1 MLQRLR
7 AYLLIGIWA
16 LGLGLVGPVV
26 IPLTL
31 LTGREGFI
39 TYPSTFFVWLG
50 LKVARVRVT
59 VEGRDRVD
67 PDGTYVYVCNH
78 QSVLDPPIIWLA
90 LGRVSRR
97 VAYLVKKE
105 ISRVPVLGIGVQ
117 QIGML
122 MVDRS
127 NSERARDSAR
137 RAAAAVRAGRSFA
150 VFAEGT
156 RTRDGRLLPFKKGA
170 FHMAIAAGVPVVP
183 VTIDGAYEAM
193 PPDTFK
199 LRSVPI
205 RVIIHDPI
213 PTVGLGSDGL
223 APLVE
228 RAQAA
233 VAAGLGNPPGRNGV

>member
-16 LGLGLVGPVV
+16 AGLGLVGPFV
-26 IPLTL
+26 IPLRM
-31 LTGREGFI
+31 LTGREEFI
-39 TYPSTFFVWLG
+39 TYPSGFFVWLG

-59 VEGRDRVD
+59 VEGRGRVD

-78 QSVLDPPIIWLA
+78 QSVLDPPIIWLT
-90 LGRVSRR
+90 LGSRRRR

-105 ISRVPVLGIGVQ
+105 IGRVPVLGFGVQ

-122 MVDRS
+122 LVDRS
-127 NSERARDSAR
+127 NSERATESAR
-137 RAAAAVRAGRSFA
+137 RASAAIKGGRSFA

-156 RTRDGRLLPFKKGA
+156 RTRNGRLLPFKKGA
-170 FHMAIAAGVPVVP
+170 FHMAVAAGVPVVP

-193 PPDTFK
+193 PPDTFR

-205 RVIIHDPI
+205 RVTIHEPI
-213 PTVGLGSDGL
+213 PTAGLRSDDVH
-223 APLVE
+223 ALVA
-228 RAQAA
+228 RAHAA
-233 VAAGLGNPPGRNGV
+233 VAAPLGNPAAAGGV